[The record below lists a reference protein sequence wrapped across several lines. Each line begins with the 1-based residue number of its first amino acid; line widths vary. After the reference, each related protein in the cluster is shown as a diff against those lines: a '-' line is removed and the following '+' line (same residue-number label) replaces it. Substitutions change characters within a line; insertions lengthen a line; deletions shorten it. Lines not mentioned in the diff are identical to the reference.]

1 MLAKSNT
8 RTNTARI
15 GLCLAGSTSSD
26 RVMQHFLCYYT
37 VREISVLKNT
47 KPFLPAR
54 NERPSVMKRKASRM
68 IVLLQSEGLRVDK
81 CNTSRQRSYAEC
93 KSSKEVQ
100 ECNSELP
107 SLRIFAID

>member
-1 MLAKSNT
+1 MILQKYPCQKSQLKAMLAKSNT

-54 NERPSVMKRKASRM
+54 NDQV
-68 IVLLQSEGLRVDK
+68 
-81 CNTSRQRSYAEC
+81 
-93 KSSKEVQ
+93 
-100 ECNSELP
+100 
-107 SLRIFAID
+107 